1 MGAACAHRRLA
12 GPLALLAA
20 LLLGGA
26 SLAFAQMESP
36 LKGYGLPQLET
47 DRVYVSAYLDRLLG
61 VNEDDY
67 RFEAVLYFYNSW
79 RDTKAFEM
87 VTNNTIKMLT
97 DPNFKCGS
105 PCSNVID
112 NNLCCDGIYLPSF
125 FFKNAYGF
133 PQDREILFN
142 IYAAEDGSM
151 LREPMSFRHYPFDSF
166 DLLIELRFFDPTI
179 LIDTTALYGAKHN
192 GVTVVP
198 SSGGRKLFTYGLGDD
213 ASSWEVKSFLLESYA
228 VDMGEWFDS
237 FSDLKSAGGDP
248 MPLAPADTNSSGG
261 YTNADGRPANVYT
274 GVTDQL
280 LAVLIEVE
288 RFWRPALINS
298 VLPVVLVFCLA
309 VFVFFT
315 EPTELATRL
324 EMIVALFLAL
334 TAVQFVLSDSLP
346 TSSYVVPTQQLV
358 LATYIFLFLIALES
372 ILVYHI
378 VERHAKRQQAE
389 RRREAYRRYCKL
401 RDQGK
406 LAGGANPPL
415 SAADTVAH
423 LPASGLAFSE
433 DEADAAAAGSI
444 EDGASKP
451 WAAANGV
458 NGVNGSAAAAPAIAP
473 GAAPVTSPPP
483 EPFDAPA
490 GPAPPR
496 RRFGLFGGGF
506 FSRPRAAKASHSVA
520 AARGPRR
527 LTSFQQMTADEALGQ
542 YVGFMV
548 DLVAAVVLSLC
559 YIITAIL
566 IFTLQSGYIDLFL
579 VD

>member
-1 MGAACAHRRLA
+1 MAAGYTHRRLA
-12 GPLALLAA
+12 GRSALFAA
-20 LLLGGA
+20 LLLGCA
-26 SLAFAQMESP
+26 SLAAAQMESP
-36 LKGYGLPQLET
+36 LKGNGVPQLET
-47 DRVYVSAYLDRLLG
+47 DKVFVSAYLDRLLG

-67 RFEAVLYFYNSW
+67 RFEAVLYFYTSW
-79 RDTKAFEM
+79 KDTKGYETVM
-87 VTNNTIKMLT
+87 NNTIKAFT
-97 DPNFKCGS
+97 DPNFKCGY

-112 NNLCCDGIYLPSF
+112 NLFCCDGIYLPSF
-125 FFKNAYGF
+125 SIKNSYGF
-133 PQDREILFN
+133 PQDRHVLYN

-151 LREPMSFRHYPFDSF
+151 LREVRVHGIWYQPMSFQHYPFDSF

-179 LIDTTALYGAKHN
+179 LIDTTALYGVKHP

-198 SSGGRKLFTYGLGDD
+198 SSGGKKLFTYGLGDD
-213 ASSWEVKSFLLESYA
+213 ASSWEVKSFLLQSYS
-228 VDMGEWFDS
+228 VDMGDWFDS
-237 FSDLKSAGGDP
+237 FSDLKSDAADP
-248 MPLAPADTNSSGG
+248 MPLAPASTNSSGG
-261 YTNADGRPANVYT
+261 YTNAYGQPANVYS
-274 GVTDQL
+274 GVNDQL

-358 LATYIFLFLIALES
+358 LATYIFLFIVALES

-378 VERHAKRQQAE
+378 VERHAKKQQAE

-415 SAADTVAH
+415 SAADTVA
-423 LPASGLAFSE
+423 FS
-433 DEADAAAAGSI
+433 
-444 EDGASKP
+444 
-451 WAAANGV
+451 
-458 NGVNGSAAAAPAIAP
+458 
-473 GAAPVTSPPP
+473 
-483 EPFDAPA
+483 
-490 GPAPPR
+490 
-496 RRFGLFGGGF
+496 GF
-506 FSRPRAAKASHSVA
+506 FNRQKAAKANQGVPA
-520 AARGPRR
+520 GRGPARV
-527 LTSFQQMTADEALGQ
+527 TSFQQMTADEALGQ
-542 YVGFMV
+542 YVGYMV
-548 DLVAAVVLSLC
+548 DLVSAVVLGLA
-559 YIITAIL
+559 YILTAIL